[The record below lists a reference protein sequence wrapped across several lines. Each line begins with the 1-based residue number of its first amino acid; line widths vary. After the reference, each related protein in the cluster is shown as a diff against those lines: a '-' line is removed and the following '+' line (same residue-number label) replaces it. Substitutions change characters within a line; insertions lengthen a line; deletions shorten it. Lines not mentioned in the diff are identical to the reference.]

1 MIQDGK
7 VPVTVVTGF
16 LGSGK
21 TTFINYILTAN
32 HGKKIAVIENE
43 FGEVGVDDALVIE
56 SKEEIFEMNNGC
68 ICCTVRG
75 DLIRILHKLVRRKN
89 QLDAIIIETTGLAD
103 PAPVAQTFFVDDDV
117 KESTR
122 LDAILTV
129 VDCKHLLAHLN
140 EEKPEGVEN
149 EAVEQIA
156 FADRVLLNKID
167 LVSAEEKADV
177 IRRIKEINGA
187 VEILETTHA
196 KVDLSQVLGIKAFDL
211 QRILESEPEFLD
223 PDQEHEHD
231 SSVSS
236 VGIEVEGQCDFKK
249 LNTWLSALLQEKGAD
264 IFRSKGVLCVDG
276 SDERFVFQGVHML
289 LSFGNSSEGIGRPW
303 GKDEK
308 KVNRKA
314 AAYRAT
320 STAEAPVDRVVDGA
334 LPVLNEEMV
343 KKAVLAGLALNCT
356 IAKESKF
363 DRKQYFYADLPKG
376 YQISQ
381 YDVPICEHGRIE
393 VVLPE
398 GGGTKQIGITR
409 AHLEEDAG
417 KLVYSG
423 ATSLSGSN
431 YSLVDYNRGGVPL
444 LEIVSEPDMRTGKEA
459 AAYGAELR
467 RIMRFLGV
475 SDGNMSEGSMRCD
488 VNISVRPR
496 DQEQFGTKVEIKNM
510 NSFNAMQRAIEFEFD
525 RQLALLKEGRA
536 SEIVQET
543 RLWDENKQVTKSMR
557 KKEGLADYRYFP
569 EPDLPALF
577 VSTEAIEDLRNSMPE
592 LPSQKRARYMA
603 LGLSEY
609 DALVLTDDVDV
620 AAYYDEVLKAGGAP
634 KLSANWVMGD
644 IMASCKEEG
653 NGMDALKMSPKTL
666 VEMISLIEKGTISGK
681 IAKDLLP
688 ALLKG
693 DAEKDGVQALVE
705 SRGLI
710 QISDPA
716 ALQAIVDSVLDANP
730 KQLGEYRG
738 GKTKLQGFFVGQVMK
753 ESKGRANPGELNRI
767 LMETLNKGM

>member
-308 KVNRKA
+308 KVNRLVFIG
-314 AAYRAT
+314 RNL
-320 STAEAPVDRVVDGA
+320 DRKE
-334 LPVLNEEMV
+334 LNESF
-343 KKAVLAGLALNCT
+343 KKC
-356 IAKESKF
+356 
-363 DRKQYFYADLPKG
+363 
-376 YQISQ
+376 
-381 YDVPICEHGRIE
+381 
-393 VVLPE
+393 
-398 GGGTKQIGITR
+398 
-409 AHLEEDAG
+409 
-417 KLVYSG
+417 
-423 ATSLSGSN
+423 
-431 YSLVDYNRGGVPL
+431 
-444 LEIVSEPDMRTGKEA
+444 
-459 AAYGAELR
+459 
-467 RIMRFLGV
+467 
-475 SDGNMSEGSMRCD
+475 
-488 VNISVRPR
+488 
-496 DQEQFGTKVEIKNM
+496 
-510 NSFNAMQRAIEFEFD
+510 
-525 RQLALLKEGRA
+525 
-536 SEIVQET
+536 
-543 RLWDENKQVTKSMR
+543 
-557 KKEGLADYRYFP
+557 
-569 EPDLPALF
+569 
-577 VSTEAIEDLRNSMPE
+577 
-592 LPSQKRARYMA
+592 
-603 LGLSEY
+603 
-609 DALVLTDDVDV
+609 
-620 AAYYDEVLKAGGAP
+620 
-634 KLSANWVMGD
+634 
-644 IMASCKEEG
+644 
-653 NGMDALKMSPKTL
+653 
-666 VEMISLIEKGTISGK
+666 LI
-681 IAKDLLP
+681 
-688 ALLKG
+688 
-693 DAEKDGVQALVE
+693 
-705 SRGLI
+705 
-710 QISDPA
+710 
-716 ALQAIVDSVLDANP
+716 N
-730 KQLGEYRG
+730 
-738 GKTKLQGFFVGQVMK
+738 
-753 ESKGRANPGELNRI
+753 
-767 LMETLNKGM
+767 

>member
-343 KKAVLAGLALNCT
+343 KKAVLAGLALDCT